1 MTRESG
7 GEKPRIRA
15 DRPARAAFFGALIW
29 GLAAQGMGLFNK
41 FSWHDDIFQLFGTG
55 NTITSGR
62 WMLYVLERAE
72 TLIFGGHCSLPLF
85 NGFLALVFVGAT
97 AALATVL
104 LRIRRPVYG
113 ALLGAAMASFPMI
126 TSLFGFMF
134 AAPAYLLALLMIMA
148 SAYLICEDGR
158 WPARAAG
165 IVLGACSVGIYQ
177 AFLPVLPTMMALCD
191 LRALADG
198 EKRPSAVLRELALQ
212 GLCLALI
219 MAVYTA
225 ASRFFLWKYGLWLDT
240 YMGIDQ
246 AATTS
251 PLVYLQ
257 RAGRAYR
264 EFFLPS
270 RNVSW
275 DMYPGRAVDLYRV
288 MLAAD
293 ALMALRLIL
302 RAGRKDRAGA
312 ILMALLFLL
321 IPLGCNFIFVMSE
334 EVHGLMTFGQTLQMA
349 LFLWLT
355 DRTELSRPG
364 NRKLISGL
372 AAFLMA
378 GLGVIYFRFD
388 NQCYLKTAFQQQEA
402 ISWNTALV
410 AQIKSA
416 KGYRDELPVAWINR
430 ENARDRTLYSMK
442 ELDFLQLNSYERDL
456 QGYINNWTWDVF
468 LARWCGFAPEMANPE
483 DVMSR
488 PEVESMPAY
497 PADGSILVLE
507 DVVVVKF

>member
-165 IVLGACSVGIYQ
+165 IVLGACSVG
-177 AFLPVLPTMMALCD
+177 
-191 LRALADG
+191 
-198 EKRPSAVLRELALQ
+198 
-212 GLCLALI
+212 
-219 MAVYTA
+219 
-225 ASRFFLWKYGLWLDT
+225 
-240 YMGIDQ
+240 
-246 AATTS
+246 
-251 PLVYLQ
+251 
-257 RAGRAYR
+257 
-264 EFFLPS
+264 
-270 RNVSW
+270 
-275 DMYPGRAVDLYRV
+275 
-288 MLAAD
+288 AAD
-293 ALMALRLIL
+293 DDGALRPPGAGGRGKAPL
-302 RAGRKDRAGA
+302 R
-312 ILMALLFLL
+312 
-321 IPLGCNFIFVMSE
+321 S
-334 EVHGLMTFGQTLQMA
+334 
-349 LFLWLT
+349 
-355 DRTELSRPG
+355 
-364 NRKLISGL
+364 L
-372 AAFLMA
+372 A
-378 GLGVIYFRFD
+378 
-388 NQCYLKTAFQQQEA
+388 
-402 ISWNTALV
+402 
-410 AQIKSA
+410 
-416 KGYRDELPVAWINR
+416 
-430 ENARDRTLYSMK
+430 
-442 ELDFLQLNSYERDL
+442 
-456 QGYINNWTWDVF
+456 
-468 LARWCGFAPEMANPE
+468 
-483 DVMSR
+483 
-488 PEVESMPAY
+488 
-497 PADGSILVLE
+497 
-507 DVVVVKF
+507 